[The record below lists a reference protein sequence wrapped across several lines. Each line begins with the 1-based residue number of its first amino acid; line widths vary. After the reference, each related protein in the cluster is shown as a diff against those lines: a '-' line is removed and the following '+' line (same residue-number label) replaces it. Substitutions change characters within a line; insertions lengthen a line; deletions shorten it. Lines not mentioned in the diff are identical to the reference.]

1 MIMIML
7 QIVDTEC
14 NIHSYIVVIM
24 ACARILVVLVVVD
37 EQRDAE
43 GMQQH
48 VWEEMWKLKCNKQ

>member
-1 MIMIML
+1 
-7 QIVDTEC
+7 
-14 NIHSYIVVIM
+14 M

>member
-1 MIMIML
+1 
-7 QIVDTEC
+7 
-14 NIHSYIVVIM
+14 M

-37 EQRDAE
+37 EHRDA